1 MCSESCQWRGLTRLA
16 VITASES
23 SEASQSIGLKALG
36 YAASFAVPFSRVN
49 DNDHYPSQAALGWFM
64 AYESV
69 QTVMEGGQRKATALR
84 LVPIQMAH
92 GQLGLGLQKSW

>member
-1 MCSESCQWRGLTRLA
+1 M
-16 VITASES
+16 
-23 SEASQSIGLKALG
+23 
-36 YAASFAVPFSRVN
+36 N

-69 QTVMEGGQRKATALR
+69 QTVIEGGQRKATALR